1 MSDLVVEGLSVSV
14 PGPAGRLRVTDG
26 VDLVARGGRATALVG
41 ESGSGKTLTAL
52 ALLRLLP
59 RGVVVDAGRILL
71 RRPGAVGDDDVVDL
85 AALDDAALRR
95 VRGRRVAMIFQEPM
109 TALNPLLRVV
119 DQVGEA
125 IVIHEQVGRRE
136 ARDRA
141 TALLQRV
148 GVPSTRAL
156 AFPHELSG
164 GQRQRVMIAAA
175 LAGDPEVVIA
185 DEPTTALDVTVQAQV
200 LGLLRELV
208 EERQMALLLITHDLG
223 VVAEVCDDVCVLY
236 AGRVAERG
244 SVAEV
249 FADPRHPYTRGLLRS
264 MPSTAPRG
272 QPLPA
277 IRGQVPPVDRWPAGC
292 RFRDR
297 CDDAID
303 VCAND
308 PPLVTIG
315 ARVVRC
321 ARVSP

>member
-1 MSDLVVEGLSVSV
+1 MSDLVIEGLCVSV
-14 PGPAGRLRVTDG
+14 PASSGRVRVTDN
-26 VDLVARGGRATALVG
+26 VDLVAHGGRATALVG

-59 RGVVVDAGRILL
+59 PGVAVDAGRILL
-71 RRPGAVGDDDVVDL
+71 RRRTPDGEDVVDL
-85 AALDDAALRR
+85 ASLDDAALRR
-95 VRGRRVAMIFQEPM
+95 VRGRRVAMVFQEPM

-125 IVIHEQVGRRE
+125 IVIHEGVGRRE
-136 ARDRA
+136 ARARA

-148 GVPSTRAL
+148 GVPSARAL
-156 AFPHELSG
+156 AYPHELSG

-223 VVAEVCDDVCVLY
+223 VVAGVCDDVCVLY

-264 MPSTAPRG
+264 MPSMAPRG

-297 CDDAID
+297 CDDASD
-303 VCAND
+303 VCASD
-308 PPLVTIG
+308 PPFVTIG

>member
-1 MSDLVVEGLSVSV
+1 VSELVVEQLSVSV
-14 PGPAGRLRVTDG
+14 PGPGHRLRVTDG
-26 VDLVARGGRATALVG
+26 VEFVVRGGRATALVG

-59 RGVVVDAGRILL
+59 RGVAVDAGRILL
-71 RRPGAVGDDDVVDL
+71 RRSGADGDDVVDL

-109 TALNPLLRVV
+109 TALNPLMRVV
-119 DQVGEA
+119 DQVAEA
-125 IVIHEQVGRRE
+125 IVIHEAPGRRE
-136 ARDRA
+136 ARSRA
-141 TALLQRV
+141 TALLERV

-175 LAGDPEVVIA
+175 LAGNPEVVIA

-200 LGLLRELV
+200 LALLRSLV

-236 AGRVAERG
+236 AGRVVERG

-264 MPSTAPRG
+264 MPSTATPG

-303 VCAND
+303 VCASE
-308 PPLVTIG
+308 PPVVTIG
-315 ARVVRC
+315 SRVVRC
-321 ARVSP
+321 ARVTP

>member
-1 MSDLVVEGLSVSV
+1 VSDLVVEGLSVSV
-14 PGPAGRLRVTDG
+14 PGAGGRLRVTDG

-59 RGVVVDAGRILL
+59 RGVAVDAGRILL
-71 RRPGAVGDDDVVDL
+71 RRPGADGEDVVDL

-109 TALNPLLRVV
+109 TALNPLVRVA
-119 DQVGEA
+119 DQVAEA
-125 IVIHEQVGRRE
+125 IVIHEGLGRRA
-136 ARDRA
+136 ARTRA
-141 TALLQRV
+141 TALLERV

-156 AFPHELSG
+156 AWPHELSG

-200 LGLLRELV
+200 LALLRSLV

-277 IRGQVPPVDRWPAGC
+277 IRGQVPPVDRWPVGC

-303 VCAND
+303 VCASD
-308 PPLVTIG
+308 PPVITIG

-321 ARVSP
+321 ARVTP